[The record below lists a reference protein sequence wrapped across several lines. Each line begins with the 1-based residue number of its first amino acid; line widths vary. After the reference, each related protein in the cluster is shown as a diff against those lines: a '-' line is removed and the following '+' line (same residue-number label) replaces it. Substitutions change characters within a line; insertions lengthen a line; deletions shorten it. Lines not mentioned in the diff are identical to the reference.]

1 MTMKQTQAMSGMSAN
16 NDRSRALGGIL
27 VEQGRLTAKNVD
39 EIQSY
44 SSVHGLRF
52 GDAALQ
58 LELLTPSDI
67 ENALA
72 HQFNYPV
79 LSRGQVSDEVIA
91 AYMPQSALVEPLRA
105 LRSRMVLR
113 WLNDSGRKVM
123 AICSPTRGEGR
134 SWLAA
139 NLATMFAQI
148 GERTLLIDGD
158 LRHPRQHEL
167 FNIDNEVGLSSLLTG
182 RAGRE
187 IARRIHPQLTL
198 CVLPAGLL
206 PPNPQELLERPVFDV
221 VIDHFAKQ
229 FSVVIIDT
237 PAMDESADA
246 QVIASRAGSAL
257 MLARR
262 NYSQHK
268 KLKSG
273 LLGFQEAGVNVIGSV
288 IFEH

>member
-1 MTMKQTQAMSGMSAN
+1 MKQSQAVSGMSASR
-16 NDRSRALGGIL
+16 DRSRALGSIL
-27 VEQGRLTAKNVD
+27 VEQGRLTAKSVD

-44 SSVHGLRF
+44 SRAHGLRF
-52 GDAALQ
+52 GDAAVR
-58 LELLTPSDI
+58 LELLTPTDI

-72 HQFNYPV
+72 QQFNYPI
-79 LSRGQVSDEVIA
+79 LARGQVSDEVIA

-105 LRSRMVLR
+105 LRSRLVLR
-113 WLNDSGRKVM
+113 WLNESSRKVL

-167 FNIDNEVGLSSLLTG
+167 FNIDNDVGLSSLLTG

-221 VIDHFAKQ
+221 VIDRFAEQ
-229 FSVVIIDT
+229 FSVVIVDT
-237 PAMDESADA
+237 PALDESSDA

-262 NYSQHK
+262 NYSQHRQ
-268 KLKSG
+268 LKSG
-273 LLGFQEAGVNVIGSV
+273 LLGFQEAGVNVVGSV